1 MIPAD
6 KLKRFLAW
14 DKADKYKR
22 SPRTLKELAA
32 ELGKTEVT
40 LRTWRNGIKKKR
52 TTDEVGDLIEH
63 IRKLAFRPNP
73 NSKMV
78 ELYTKIVFPPNQPV
92 KEKDGLSPREINDIV
107 RRIETRLAE
116 NHRGDLLVQERHKVL
131 PEELCFHSEQEHGTE
146 DEVDAVVVST

>member
-22 SPRTLKELAA
+22 SPPTLKELAK

-40 LRTWRNGIKKKR
+40 LRTWRNGINKKR
-52 TTDEVGDLIEH
+52 TGNEAGDLIEH

-78 ELYTKIVFPPNQPV
+78 ELYTKIVFPANQPI

-107 RRIETRLAE
+107 KRIEARLIE
-116 NHRGDLLVQERHKVL
+116 NGRGGLLVQERSKVL
-131 PEELCFHSEQEHGTE
+131 PDELRFHSEQEHGAE
-146 DEVDAVVVST
+146 DEMDAVALPA